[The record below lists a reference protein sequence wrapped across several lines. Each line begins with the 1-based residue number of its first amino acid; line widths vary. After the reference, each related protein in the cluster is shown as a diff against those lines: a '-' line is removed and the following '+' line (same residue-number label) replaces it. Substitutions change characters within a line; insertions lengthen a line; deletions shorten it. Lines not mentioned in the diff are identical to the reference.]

1 MIKLTPIGG
10 TGEIGMNM
18 FAFESGGHVI
28 FIDCGVLF
36 PPFQYLG
43 VEAIVTDYEALCD
56 RYKKIDAIFIT
67 HGHEDH
73 VGGLPYLFQHIKPKI
88 YATPY
93 ASEVIKFRV
102 ANVLGPKFKTDVSEI
117 KYGSVIKEGPFNIEY
132 IQVDHSIPD
141 ASALFITT
149 KGLRVLYVTDFR
161 FSGRNKSE
169 FLSRIQEIK
178 SKGEIDLLLSDSTNA
193 DNMDESVSEQDVLE
207 NLDRYF
213 VKAKGR
219 IVVTLFSSNI
229 SRVNQL
235 VSLCKKHGKSL
246 FIAGQNLKTHVSIA
260 KKLGYLEND
269 KGCIKPDSELS
280 HTAKSKA
287 VFLCTGS
294 QAERNS
300 SIMKLSNGVHP
311 QLKIENGDL
320 VIFSSSKIPGNEKLI
335 MDAINRLA
343 ERGAQIIYSDDVHC
357 SGHANVDELRELIKE
372 VRPRYFLPIHGEYL
386 HLKSHVDIAVSEGIP
401 RDNCFVPKNG
411 DHLSYEDKEFSYISS
426 IEKPGRMYVDSMTR
440 ELIDGSVLKERAI
453 CAERGLMSVVLV
465 PNQKNSS
472 KLFVRPRIFTK
483 GISQS
488 QAMLGLVSV
497 IEKKVAEF
505 IRQNNKHKKLTDM
518 REDIKQLVK
527 REVRRQYDDKPDVV
541 VLVVEND

>member
-1 MIKLTPIGG
+1 MSCSLTAG
-10 TGEIGMNM
+10 
-18 FAFESGGHVI
+18 S
-28 FIDCGVLF
+28 F

-43 VEAIVTDYEALCD
+43 VEAIVTDYEELCD
-56 RYKKIDAIFIT
+56 KYKKIDAIFIT

-73 VGGLPYLFQHIKPKI
+73 VGGLPYLFQQNIPKV

-93 ASEVIKFRV
+93 AAEVIKFRV
-102 ANVLGPKFKTDVSEI
+102 ANVLGSKFKTNVSEI
-117 KYGSVIKEGPFNIEY
+117 KYGTPVKEGPFNIEY

-141 ASALFITT
+141 ASALFITI

-161 FSGRNKSE
+161 FSGKNKSA
-169 FLSRIQEIK
+169 FLSRIHEIK
-178 SKGEIDLLLSDSTNA
+178 RKGEIDLLLSDSTNA
-193 DNMDESVSEQDVLE
+193 DNMDESVSEQAVLE
-207 NLDRYF
+207 NLDGYF
-213 VKAKGR
+213 SKAKGR

-235 VSLCKKHGKSL
+235 ITLCKKHGRSL
-246 FIAGQNLKTHVSIA
+246 FVAGHNLKTHISIA

-280 HTAKSKA
+280 HTNKSKT

-300 SIMKLSNGVHP
+300 SIMKLSNGIHP

-320 VIFSSSKIPGNEKLI
+320 IIFSSSRIPGNEKLI

-343 ERGAQIIYSDDVHC
+343 EKGAQIIYSDDVHC
-357 SGHANVDELRELIKE
+357 SGHANIDELRALIKE
-372 VRPRYFLPIHGEYL
+372 VKPRYFLPIHGEFL
-386 HLKSHVDIAVSEGIP
+386 HLKSHVDIAVSEGVP
-401 RDNCFVPKNG
+401 RENCFLPKNG
-411 DHLSYEDKEFSYISS
+411 DHLTYDGKEFSCVTS
-426 IEKPGRMYVDSMTR
+426 IERPGRLYVDSMTR
-440 ELIDGSVLKERAI
+440 ELIDNSILKERAI
-453 CAERGLMSVVLV
+453 CAERGLFSVVLV

-472 KLFVRPRIFTK
+472 KLFARPKIFTK
-483 GISQS
+483 GVSQS
-488 QAMLGLVSV
+488 QVMKGLTSG

-518 REDIKQLVK
+518 KDDIKQLVK
-527 REVRRQYDDKPDVV
+527 REVRRRYDDKPDVA
-541 VLVVEND
+541 VLIVEND